1 MTVFEK
7 LTQARGTAVDRIVQS
22 AAEQT
27 FTGLVG
33 EADVGKTALLTAA
46 LERLQESGW
55 AVVRLDLD
63 GAWSPNRLAW
73 RWARELMRAVAGSVV
88 LSHLDALD
96 PGMWPDATRKAL
108 LRLPEQLGSD
118 VAHLAEARQPARGV
132 GKAAALDTPVNA
144 TLDLASQRRLVLVF
158 DHLEAPKAAGISSP
172 DPAEM
177 LWRLRSRGQYLRD
190 LHVIVC
196 TRPPARDIASG
207 PKAAYH
213 LDGRWLTVDAPTARD
228 FSEATGI
235 ETAAVEAVVSRTGG
249 HPRATLELLSALRG
263 SYSSKPTAIDAVIA
277 HVADRHVDLTRRYMQ
292 HARSVHR
299 LGGHLLLAIAQG
311 SGPYEAT
318 PEIDGSEVSQA
329 MTRLHLNGLVR
340 RVGPREWAPAD
351 PRVLWALGGTR
362 YHDLPSFY
370 DGERAAA
377 NLSSSESASDD
388 PWSNPAVL
396 KLTRREREVL
406 DRILSG
412 YDNIQIA
419 EDLGISPHT
428 VRHYLSGVYQAFG
441 ATNRAQ
447 LFAAA
452 GGSRRQD
459 DPI

>member
-1 MTVFEK
+1 MTVCEN
-7 LTQARGTAVDRIVQS
+7 LTQARSDAVDRVIQS
-22 AAEQT
+22 SAEQT

-46 LERLQESGW
+46 LERLQKSDW
-55 AVVRLDLD
+55 TVVRLDLD

-96 PGMWPDATRKAL
+96 PGMWPESTRKAL
-108 LRLPEQLGSD
+108 LRLPEQLGYD

-132 GKAAALDTPVNA
+132 GKAAALDTPVNT
-144 TLDLASQRRLVLVF
+144 TLDLASRRQLVLVI
-158 DHLEAPKAAGISSP
+158 DHLEAPRAAGISSP
-172 DPAEM
+172 DPAEL

-190 LHVIVC
+190 LHLLVC
-196 TRPPARDIASG
+196 TRPPARDLAGG

-213 LDGRWLTVDAPTARD
+213 MDGRWLTIDVPTARD
-228 FSEATGI
+228 FSDATGHA
-235 ETAAVEAVVSRTGG
+235 TATVEAVVSRTGG
-249 HPRATLELLSALRG
+249 HPRATLELLSALPD
-263 SYSSKPTAIDAVIA
+263 SYSSTPTAIDATIA
-277 HVADRHVDLTRRYMQ
+277 RIADRHADLTRRYMQ

-318 PEIDGSEVSQA
+318 PEIDGSEVSHA

-351 PRVLWALGGTR
+351 PRVSWALGSTR
-362 YHDLPSFY
+362 YRDLAASY
-370 DGERAAA
+370 DGERAAT
-377 NLSSSESASDD
+377 NPDSGPSAED
-388 PWSNPAVL
+388 PRSHATP
-396 KLTRREREVL
+396 KLTRREQQVL

-412 YDNIQIA
+412 YSPIQIA
-419 EDLGISPHT
+419 EDLEISPHT
-428 VRHYLSGVYQAFG
+428 VRHYLRVIYQAFG
-441 ATNRAQ
+441 VTNQVQ

-459 DPI
+459 EPL